1 MTQDPQQSWP
11 PQEPDPAGPAGG
23 AASRPAP
30 DPYAAGAPND
40 FPQPYPTAFPEGSA
54 PSAYPVRAHRQSPY
68 PQSPY
73 PQAPYPPAPYPQG
86 PSTQAPYLQGQHPQG
101 PYGWRPAPPT
111 NGMAIASVVLGI
123 LWLFWVGSALALVF
137 GYVGRNQIRQT
148 GEGGDGLAIAGIVLG
163 WIGIGLLVLSFGLAA
178 VSPT

>member
-1 MTQDPQQSWP
+1 
-11 PQEPDPAGPAGG
+11 
-23 AASRPAP
+23 
-30 DPYAAGAPND
+30 
-40 FPQPYPTAFPEGSA
+40 
-54 PSAYPVRAHRQSPY
+54 
-68 PQSPY
+68 
-73 PQAPYPPAPYPQG
+73 
-86 PSTQAPYLQGQHPQG
+86 
-101 PYGWRPAPPT
+101 
-111 NGMAIASVVLGI
+111 MAIASVVLGI